1 MWVRRAAAAAS
12 QETPKPGRI
21 HTYAAL
27 VSIHQNGTVSPT
39 LGPKTIVSEKVAY
52 FLLDPIR
59 LAQPSYLT
67 LENKLNRI
75 FF

>member
-1 MWVRRAAAAAS
+1 MWVLRAAAAAS
-12 QETPKPGRI
+12 QETPKLGRI
-21 HTYAAL
+21 HTLYAAL

-39 LGPKTIVSEKVAY
+39 PGPKTVVSEKVAY

-67 LENKLNRI
+67 
-75 FF
+75 